1 MKTPRREAVRPPPS
15 WSIQGSWC
23 YGGSIPSGVQD
34 DILVQVT
41 RDSEQSLQH
50 QHRQWSPWGGAESGR
65 RGFPGEVVQDP
76 ENFPGCRLGFGAQI
90 CSALGLFAAFC

>member
-34 DILVQVT
+34 DILVQVI

-50 QHRQWSPWGGAESGR
+50 QNR
-65 RGFPGEVVQDP
+65 
-76 ENFPGCRLGFGAQI
+76 
-90 CSALGLFAAFC
+90 

>member
-1 MKTPRREAVRPPPS
+1 MNAYYMKTPRREAVRPPPS

-34 DILVQVT
+34 DIPVQVI

-50 QHRQWSPWGGAESGR
+50 QNR
-65 RGFPGEVVQDP
+65 
-76 ENFPGCRLGFGAQI
+76 
-90 CSALGLFAAFC
+90 